1 MAALWVPSPFDLK
14 LVQAYGEFL
23 LLLVSCLG
31 VWACKEANVFF
42 VSCMSSGV
50 CCYGNEVPMQVFLTP
65 VEGET
70 TALVPEPLY
79 KVLAGTS
86 AAQSSGVRILNSEIE
101 FPSASGSILRM
112 TIKSGD

>member
-1 MAALWVPSPFDLK
+1 MQALWGILAAAGFRVWVYGRVKKQVSFMF
-14 LVQAYGEFL
+14 LV
-23 LLLVSCLG
+23 
-31 VWACKEANVFF
+31 
-42 VSCMSSGV
+42 CMSSGV

-79 KVLAGTS
+79 RVLAGTS

-101 FPSASGSILRM
+101 LPSASRLGHS
-112 TIKSGD
+112 K